1 MVSKLMKKALS
12 TSHVARILGVAVG
25 SVANWI
31 DQGQLKA
38 GRTPGGHRRV
48 TTEDLVEFLRRQKL
62 PVPPEL
68 APLSP
73 KVLVVDDEPSV
84 TKLLA
89 AEITEKHP
97 EFEVLEAHD
106 GFAAGELVGS
116 AKPDVVILDLRMAGL
131 DGFEVCRRIK
141 AKKETRDIAVIA
153 MTAYHSSEAE
163 ERILQCGARKY
174 LVKPLDMG
182 VLLEE
187 IEIVMEQHQ

>member
-1 MVSKLMKKALS
+1 MMKKALS
-12 TSHVARILGVAVG
+12 TSQVARILGVAVG

-48 TTEDLVEFLRRQKL
+48 TAEDLVEFLRRQKL

-68 APLSP
+68 APLPP
-73 KVLVVDDEPSV
+73 KVLIVDDEPSV
-84 TKLLA
+84 TKLIA

-97 EFEVLEAHD
+97 GFEVLEAHD

-116 AKPDVVILDLRMAGL
+116 ARPDVVILDLRMAGM

-141 AKKETRDIAVIA
+141 ARKETRDTTVIA
-153 MTAYHSSEAE
+153 MTAYHSPETE
-163 ERILQCGARKY
+163 DRILQCGARKY

-187 IEIVMEQHQ
+187 IEIVLKHRQ